1 VTGKAYAMQAAE
13 ADYIQQP
20 RDRAKNEKGGKT
32 KWVWKRKKKSA
43 LGMVHDATAAL
54 AYATGNDSSFFAL
67 PTYARLVKLL

>member
-32 KWVWKRKKKSA
+32 KWVLEKKK
-43 LGMVHDATAAL
+43 
-54 AYATGNDSSFFAL
+54 N
-67 PTYARLVKLL
+67 LL

>member
-1 VTGKAYAMQAAE
+1 MQAAE

-20 RDRAKNEKGGKT
+20 RDRAKNEKGEKTISGFGKEEE
-32 KWVWKRKKKSA
+32 KSA

-54 AYATGNDSSFFAL
+54 AYATGNDSSFLAL